1 MSREIKFRAKVAD
14 SDYENEKQ
22 SEMIG
27 SFVHFTG
34 FIGLENDIGYVE
46 QLEEIHGVGWFDVD
60 IKTLGQYTG
69 LKDKDGTDI
78 FEGDIVQFKSI
89 RDIIERYEVEY
100 TNYGEWAIG
109 MHRLSMRFRS
119 CEVIG
124 NVHEHSHLLEETE

>member
-1 MSREIKFRAKVAD
+1 MREIKFRAWLQGRMIYITTD
-14 SDYENEKQ
+14 DDYFIDGDGRLVKIEQIEN
-22 SEMIG
+22 G
-27 SFVHFTG
+27 SSYQG
-34 FIGLENDIGYVE
+34 FEDHECNLM
-46 QLEEIHGVGWFDVD
+46 
-60 IKTLGQYTG
+60 QYTG
-69 LKDKDGTDI
+69 LKDKHGTEI

-124 NVHEHSHLLEETE
+124 NVHEHSHLLEESHNGTK